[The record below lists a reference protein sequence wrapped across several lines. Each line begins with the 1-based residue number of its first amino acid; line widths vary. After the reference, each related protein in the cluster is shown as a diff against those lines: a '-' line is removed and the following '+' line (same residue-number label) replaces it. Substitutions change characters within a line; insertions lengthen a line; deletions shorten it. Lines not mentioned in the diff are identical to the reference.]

1 MKRIFYI
8 SVNNFVNN
16 KKKHSRQIR
25 GKQKEIR
32 KQICNIQD
40 KYEKTYI
47 WKWSFQLCS
56 WKKIITYLVFLLFT
70 NLPWILAFFC
80 YSRNCSPWHKKIRNW
95 NDHFQLWNFK
105 LWIHF
110 SYEFFNSSWTILYG
124 LFPDFSYYF
133 FLGFFFCCSQICL
146 E

>member
-47 WKWSFQLCS
+47 
-56 WKKIITYLVFLLFT
+56 
-70 NLPWILAFFC
+70 
-80 YSRNCSPWHKKIRNW
+80 
-95 NDHFQLWNFK
+95 
-105 LWIHF
+105 
-110 SYEFFNSSWTILYG
+110 
-124 LFPDFSYYF
+124 
-133 FLGFFFCCSQICL
+133 
-146 E
+146 